1 MEPAVQPLSA
11 IFDLNTDLLRNC
23 CEGLSD
29 ADANRRLADGGN
41 SVAFLAAHLTDA
53 RHVLAARLGA
63 PLANPLSPILDIASG
78 IDDIAALPPLA
89 EILEAWEAIAVHLSG
104 VLDRL
109 TADELARDLPHRF
122 PIAGQTPLGVIAFLV
137 QHDSYHV
144 GQLAFLRR
152 QLGRGGMSYA
162 RRPRTAAPAP

>member
-1 MEPAVQPLSA
+1 MEPVVQPLAA
-11 IFDLNTDLLRNC
+11 ILDLNTDLLRNC

-29 ADANRRLADGGN
+29 ADVSRRFADGGN

-78 IDDIAALPPLA
+78 IDDIAALPPLE
-89 EILEAWEAIAVHLSG
+89 EILEAWDAIAAHLTG

-109 TADELARDLPHRF
+109 TADELTRELPHKF
-122 PIAGQTPLGVIAFLV
+122 PIAAQTPLGMMTFLV

-144 GQLAFLRR
+144 GQVAFLRR
-152 QLGRGGMSYA
+152 QLGHGGMSYK
-162 RRPRTAAPAP
+162 RRPKPAAPLR